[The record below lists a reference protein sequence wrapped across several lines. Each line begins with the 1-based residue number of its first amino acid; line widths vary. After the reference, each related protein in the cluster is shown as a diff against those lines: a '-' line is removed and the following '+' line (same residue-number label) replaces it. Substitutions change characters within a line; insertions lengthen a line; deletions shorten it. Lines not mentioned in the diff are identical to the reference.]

1 MVTLQIEHPV
11 TDFETWSQAFGQFS
25 EARGQ
30 AGVRGHRVR
39 RPVDDRKYVVVD
51 LDFDDLPSAESFLGF
66 LKANVW
72 ADRAN
77 SPALAGDPKT
87 RILEVVA
94 AEGR

>member
-1 MVTLQIEHPV
+1 
-11 TDFETWSQAFGQFS
+11 
-25 EARGQ
+25 
-30 AGVRGHRVR
+30 VR
-39 RPVDDRKYVVVD
+39 RPVDDGNYVVVD

-72 ADRAN
+72 ADRTN

-94 AEGR
+94 AAG